1 MIVIK
6 IIYKV
11 MYAPKKY
18 LFKVNNRGTKT
29 TSVTYFTSFCSV
41 SIIGFER
48 VNIRRLKVYYVLK
61 LFKSVR
67 VLLI

>member
-11 MYAPKKY
+11 MYAPIY
-18 LFKVNNRGTKT
+18 LFKFNNRGTKT
-29 TSVTYFTSFCSV
+29 TSVTYFTSFCNV

-48 VNIRRLKVYYVLK
+48 VNIRRVKVYYMLK

>member
-48 VNIRRLKVYYVLK
+48 VNIRRVKVY
-61 LFKSVR
+61 
-67 VLLI
+67 